1 MLMFRHSVL
10 RTLLA
15 AFVLSSGIG
24 LAQVDRGTI
33 SGTAS
38 DPTGGVIPGAQIS
51 VENVN
56 TGVTFNTT
64 ASAAGEYV
72 APNLIPGAYSVVAT
86 APGFSSLVQTGIELH
101 AGQRLVVNLALNIGE
116 VTEQVEVTAEVPLLA
131 SESST
136 VSTLISRRDVAELPL
151 NGRSVFQLAPLTA
164 GVTSG
169 IVTINANNIDIPDNA
184 RAKQG
189 LSVNGQSQAS
199 NTYILDGVYN
209 NQINQGL
216 IAILPPLEAIQE
228 FTVETSNFSAE
239 IGRGGGVINVTL
251 KSGTN
256 QFHGNIFQFMRNSVL
271 DARNFFDRTEG
282 GRLPNFVQNQFGG
295 SIGGPIVKNKT
306 FFFADYQ
313 GFRQRQGQ
321 SFVTTIPSA
330 PLRGGNFQGTARP
343 IHDPGTYNSQNNTR
357 QLFPNMQIPSSMF
370 DNASLNIL
378 KFIPG
383 SNDPNLET
391 LVNGENFFFSGA
403 SRKNDQDSYDIKV
416 DHIFDQQNS
425 LHVRWSYG
433 DSFTV
438 LPGAFTDLP
447 EFAPSVGGALGSGG
461 AGFLNGLVDNPAR
474 SLGIQYI
481 HTFNPTTINE
491 FRAAYV
497 RAGSDAVQLGAGN
510 QFADQLGIPN
520 INVTENNDGFPG
532 IGISG
537 YGRLGDSPFF
547 PLIELEN
554 IYQILDNITFIRG
567 SHTIKVGV
575 DAKRVQRGFTQIL
588 GDPAGSF
595 SFGTGFTSD
604 PNSPADTGNSFAD
617 FMLGIPSRGSIIQNS
632 GLAGL
637 RSQELSGYFQDIWKV
652 TPKFT
657 LNYGVRFEVLTPQ
670 HEMYDRQSNF
680 DRGTGLVILPGQG
693 GTHSAFS
700 GRAQARTDAMNIAPR
715 FGMAYKLSDKT
726 VIRASYGI
734 FYLAQGQVGFQL
746 TLNPPFVGGVNYTN
760 TATPQIINRRLSDGL
775 PATDPFIPIDNPFG
789 NLNALDPDN
798 PTGYTQQWMFSLQ
811 HQLTPGILFDMTY
824 LGNSAYHL
832 TDLWNPHQAVLGN
845 GPVEPRRPFFSTI
858 PNVTGIRLLE
868 NRGNSNYNALQTS
881 LTKRFSRGI
890 SFMANYTWGHTIG
903 FSSGPFGNAGHQDN
917 TNLALDYSNA
927 PTDVR
932 HRAVFSWT
940 YEVPFKSDNAFANG
954 VIGNWQI
961 GGVTTLQKG
970 SPYTVSGGAGRPD
983 RICDGRLSNPTVERW
998 FDASC
1003 FPLPTPVSD
1012 PVFGGV
1018 FIPYGNAAP
1027 NVLPGPGI
1035 ANFDLSL
1042 FKKFPIGEQRVLE
1055 FRIEFFN
1062 ALNHSQFFN
1071 PSSAV
1076 NTGTT
1081 GRVLN
1086 ARDSRQI
1093 QVVGK
1098 FSF

>member
-1 MLMFRHSVL
+1 MLSRC
-10 RTLLA
+10 R
-15 AFVLSSGIG
+15 I
-24 LAQVDRGTI
+24 
-33 SGTAS
+33 
-38 DPTGGVIPGAQIS
+38 VI
-51 VENVN
+51 
-56 TGVTFNTT
+56 
-64 ASAAGEYV
+64 
-72 APNLIPGAYSVVAT
+72 
-86 APGFSSLVQTGIELH
+86 
-101 AGQRLVVNLALNIGE
+101 
-116 VTEQVEVTAEVPLLA
+116 
-131 SESST
+131 
-136 VSTLISRRDVAELPL
+136 
-151 NGRSVFQLAPLTA
+151 LAPLTA

-271 DARNFFDRTEG
+271 DARNLFDRTEG

-330 PLRGGNFQGTARP
+330 PLRGGNFLGTARP
-343 IHDPGTYNSQNNTR
+343 IHDPLTYNSQNNTR
-357 QLFPNMQIPSSMF
+357 QLFPNMQIPSSRF
-370 DNASLNIL
+370 DSASVNIL

-391 LVNGENFFFSGA
+391 LANGENFFFSGA

-510 QFADQLGIPN
+510 QFADELGIPN

-637 RSQELSGYFQDIWKV
+637 RSQELV
-652 TPKFT
+652 
-657 LNYGVRFEVLTPQ
+657 
-670 HEMYDRQSNF
+670 
-680 DRGTGLVILPGQG
+680 
-693 GTHSAFS
+693 
-700 GRAQARTDAMNIAPR
+700 
-715 FGMAYKLSDKT
+715 
-726 VIRASYGI
+726 
-734 FYLAQGQVGFQL
+734 
-746 TLNPPFVGGVNYTN
+746 
-760 TATPQIINRRLSDGL
+760 
-775 PATDPFIPIDNPFG
+775 
-789 NLNALDPDN
+789 
-798 PTGYTQQWMFSLQ
+798 
-811 HQLTPGILFDMTY
+811 
-824 LGNSAYHL
+824 
-832 TDLWNPHQAVLGN
+832 
-845 GPVEPRRPFFSTI
+845 
-858 PNVTGIRLLE
+858 RLLPRHLE
-868 NRGNSNYNALQTS
+868 SDAEIHVELRRTFRGADAAARN
-881 LTKRFSRGI
+881 
-890 SFMANYTWGHTIG
+890 
-903 FSSGPFGNAGHQDN
+903 
-917 TNLALDYSNA
+917 
-927 PTDVR
+927 VR
-932 HRAVFSWT
+932 
-940 YEVPFKSDNAFANG
+940 
-954 VIGNWQI
+954 
-961 GGVTTLQKG
+961 
-970 SPYTVSGGAGRPD
+970 SPKQ
-983 RICDGRLSNPTVERW
+983 L
-998 FDASC
+998 
-1003 FPLPTPVSD
+1003 
-1012 PVFGGV
+1012 
-1018 FIPYGNAAP
+1018 
-1027 NVLPGPGI
+1027 
-1035 ANFDLSL
+1035 
-1042 FKKFPIGEQRVLE
+1042 
-1055 FRIEFFN
+1055 
-1062 ALNHSQFFN
+1062 
-1071 PSSAV
+1071 
-1076 NTGTT
+1076 
-1081 GRVLN
+1081 
-1086 ARDSRQI
+1086 
-1093 QVVGK
+1093 
-1098 FSF
+1098 